1 MAAGLPERRTGG
13 YNKVA
18 TSLDDIGTRM
28 TLFSSHPR
36 QFSTNR
42 YVYPVL
48 SRRAGGVS
56 VGVNLSPDQACN
68 FRCVYCQVDRSLP
81 PGDPVVDLER
91 LAAELDETLEWVR
104 SGRIF
109 EGPRFCDAPPALRR
123 LNDIALSGDG
133 EPTACAHFE
142 QAVDLCIA
150 ARRRLGVAD
159 LKIVLITNATLFHRA
174 SVQRAMAA
182 LDANG
187 GEIWAK
193 LDAGTE
199 AYYRQVNRS
208 STPWR
213 RILENLRDAAL
224 VRPLVL
230 QTLLVRMHGQGPT
243 SEELDA
249 YCDRLNEMVAAGG
262 RIRLVQ
268 IHTIAR
274 RPAESWATALCN
286 TEVDAAVER
295 VRARTGLAVAGFYG
309 QMESEA

>member
-1 MAAGLPERRTGG
+1 
-13 YNKVA
+13 
-18 TSLDDIGTRM
+18 M

-36 QFSTNR
+36 QFSTNC

-56 VGVNLSPDQACN
+56 VGVNVSPDRACN

-81 PGDPVVDLER
+81 KGDDFVDLAR
-91 LAAELDETLEWVR
+91 LAEELDETLELVR

-109 EGPRFCDAPPALRR
+109 EGPQFRGAPPALRR

-133 EPTACAHFE
+133 EPTAFANFE
-142 QAVDLCIA
+142 QLVDVCAA
-150 ARRRLGVAD
+150 ARRRLGLAD
-159 LKIVLITNATLFHRA
+159 LKIVLITNATLFHRP
-174 SVQRAMAA
+174 SVERAMAV

-199 AYYRQVNRS
+199 NYYRQVNRS
-208 STPWR
+208 TTPWP
-213 RILENLRDAAL
+213 RILKNIRNAAK
-224 VRPLVL
+224 VRPLVI
-230 QTLLVRMHGQGPT
+230 QTLLLRMHGQGPT

-249 YCDRLNEMVAAGG
+249 YCDRLNEITAAGG

-274 RPAESWATALCN
+274 RPAELWTSALCN
-286 TEVDAAVER
+286 AEVDAAAER
-295 VRARTGLAVAGFYG
+295 IRARTGLTVAGFYG
-309 QMESEA
+309 EGG